1 MSIERW
7 VAGSGVGLTWTG
19 CFSTEINS
27 IVSGNAIL
35 SSITISNATA
45 LDLLCDVSISL
56 GSVTTGSGLPYVGL
70 YFYPLNQD
78 GSTYGDNRFGSSAS
92 GPPPTAYYAGA
103 IPAPASTTASVVGMI
118 RSVWLPPGSGR
129 FVLYN
134 NLGVTLAS
142 STNTVSY
149 RTYNLQVV

>member
-1 MSIERW
+1 MATERW
-7 VAGSGVGLTWTG
+7 IAGSGVGLTWTS
-19 CFSTEINS
+19 CFGTEVNS
-27 IVSGNAIL
+27 VVTGNAIQ

-45 LDLLCDVSISL
+45 LDLLCDLSISL
-56 GSVTTGSGLPYVGL
+56 GSVTTGSGLPYVGF

-78 GSTYGDNRFGSSAS
+78 ASTYGDGRFGSSAA

-103 IPAPASTTASVVGMI
+103 IPAPASTTAVVVGMI

-142 STNTVSY
+142 SSNTIAY
-149 RTYNLQVV
+149 RTYNLQVL